1 MFCHSGF
8 VSDYVND
15 LFYVMKKT
23 IYKNKTIDNYL
34 KIIRNDSY
42 EKINLINNFITKILY
57 SLYEV
62 YS

>member
-1 MFCHSGF
+1 
-8 VSDYVND
+8 
-15 LFYVMKKT
+15 MKKT